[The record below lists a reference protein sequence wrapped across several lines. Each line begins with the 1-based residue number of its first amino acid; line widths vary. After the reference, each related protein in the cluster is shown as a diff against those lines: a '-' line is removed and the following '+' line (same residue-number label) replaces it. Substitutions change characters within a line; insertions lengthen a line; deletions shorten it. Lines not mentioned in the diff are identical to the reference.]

1 LKGTIKPGAEDPD
14 FDLYDWAT
22 NNMYFPAINY
32 LTIFEDLDGQTD
44 IFHTWKDFETVGQV
58 KAM

>member
-1 LKGTIKPGAEDPD
+1 
-14 FDLYDWAT
+14 
-22 NNMYFPAINY
+22 MYFPAINY